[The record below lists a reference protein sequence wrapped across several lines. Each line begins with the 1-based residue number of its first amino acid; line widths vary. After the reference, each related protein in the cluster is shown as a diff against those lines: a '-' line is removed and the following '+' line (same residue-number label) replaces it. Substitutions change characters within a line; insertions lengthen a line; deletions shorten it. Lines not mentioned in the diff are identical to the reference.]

1 MENGKKPY
9 TVYAMIDDD
18 SRILAINS
26 DAFLFPTDLW
36 IAIDSGYDDKCHY
49 ADEQYLDKPL
59 MDERGVCRYKLA
71 DGVVQERTQE
81 EMDAETVPPAPV
93 MTVEEQIAELKA
105 ELESYAAAYEAAY
118 QEGVQGA

>member
-1 MENGKKPY
+1 MENEKKPY

-59 MDERGVCRYKLA
+59 MDERGICRYRLA
-71 DGVVQERTQE
+71 DGEVRERTRA
-81 EMDAETVPPAPV
+81 EMDADYVPQEPTTTAQELLEA
-93 MTVEEQIAELKA
+93 MMGGIADA
-105 ELESYAAAYEAAY
+105 
-118 QEGVQGA
+118 VQ